1 MILHALV
8 DDLSVARVAI
18 EGGATLVQLRLKDT
32 STFQRIEQG
41 APFRDLCGRSGVT
54 FVVNDDVEAALVL
67 GADGVHLGSEDDG
80 LERAREAGL
89 LIGLSAQTLDE
100 ALVADNEHPDYLG
113 VGPVC
118 ATPIK
123 PGVPALGLEG
133 LHEVCESVAAP
144 VIAIGG
150 VDATNAALCI
160 EAGAVGVAV
169 VRAATNAASVRTALE
184 RAAV

>member
-8 DDLSVARVAI
+8 DDLRVARVAI
-18 EGGATLVQLRLKDT
+18 EGGATLVQLRLKDIPT
-32 STFQRIEQG
+32 IQRIEQG
-41 APFRDLCGRSGVT
+41 GPFRELCAASGVT

-100 ALVADNEHPDYLG
+100 ALVADNERPDYLG

-123 PGVPALGLEG
+123 PGVPALGIEG
-133 LHEVCESVAAP
+133 LHHVCESVAAP

-160 EAGAVGVAV
+160 EAGAAGVAV

>member
-8 DDLSVARVAI
+8 DDLRVARVAI

-32 STFQRIEQG
+32 STLQRIEKGQ
-41 APFRDLCGRSGVT
+41 PFRDLCARSGVT

-67 GADGVHLGSEDDG
+67 GADGVHLGNEDDG
-80 LERAREAGL
+80 LERARESGL

-100 ALVADNEHPDYLG
+100 AQAADNEHPDYLG
-113 VGPVC
+113 VGPIC

-133 LHEVCESVAAP
+133 LREVCESVSAP

-150 VDATNAALCI
+150 IDATNAALCI
-160 EAGAVGVAV
+160 EAGAAGVAV
-169 VRAATNAASVRTALE
+169 VRAASNAGSVRTALE

>member
-8 DDLSVARVAI
+8 DDLRVARVAI

-32 STFQRIEQG
+32 PTLQRIETG
-41 APFRDLCGRSGVT
+41 RPFRNLCAQSGVT
-54 FVVNDDVEAALVL
+54 FVVNDDVEAAVAL
-67 GADGVHLGSEDDG
+67 GADGVHLGSEDEG

-118 ATPIK
+118 TTPIK

-133 LHEVCESVAAP
+133 LHEVCESVSAP

-160 EAGAVGVAV
+160 EAGAAGVAV
-169 VRAATNAASVRTALE
+169 VRAATNAGSVRTALE

>member
-1 MILHALV
+1 M
-8 DDLSVARVAI
+8 
-18 EGGATLVQLRLKDT
+18 
-32 STFQRIEQG
+32 
-41 APFRDLCGRSGVT
+41 

-123 PGVPALGLEG
+123 PGVPALGFEG

-184 RAAV
+184 RATV

>member
-8 DDLSVARVAI
+8 DDLRVARVAV
-18 EGGATLVQLRLKDT
+18 EGGATLVQLRLKDV
-32 STFQRIEQG
+32 STTQRIEQG
-41 APFRDLCGRSGVT
+41 QPFRDLCAAAGVG
-54 FVVNDDVEAALVL
+54 FVVNDDVDAALVL
-67 GADGVHLGSEDDG
+67 GADGVHLGSEDEG

-100 ALVADNEHPDYLG
+100 ALAADNERPDYLG

-123 PGVPALGLEG
+123 PGVPALGMEG
-133 LHEVCESVAAP
+133 LREVCESVAAP

-160 EAGAVGVAV
+160 EAGAAGVAV
-169 VRAATNAASVRTALE
+169 IRAATNAASVRTALE

>member
-8 DDLSVARVAI
+8 DDLRVARVAI
-18 EGGATLVQLRLKDT
+18 DGGATLVQLRLKDT
-32 STFQRIEQG
+32 STIQRIEKG
-41 APFRDLCGRSGVT
+41 VPFRDLCARSGVT
-54 FVVNDDVEAALVL
+54 FVVNDDAEAALVL

-100 ALVADNEHPDYLG
+100 ALAADDEHPDYLG

-123 PGVPALGLEG
+123 PGVPALGIEG
-133 LHEVCESVAAP
+133 LHEVCESVVAP

-160 EAGAVGVAV
+160 EAGASGVAV

>member
-8 DDLSVARVAI
+8 DDLRVARVAI
-18 EGGATLVQLRLKDT
+18 EGGATLVQLRLKER
-32 STFQRIEQG
+32 STIQRIEQG
-41 APFRDLCGRSGVT
+41 VPFRDLCARSGVT

-113 VGPVC
+113 VGPVR

>member
-8 DDLSVARVAI
+8 DDLQVAQVAI
-18 EGGATLVQLRLKDT
+18 EGGATLVQFRRKDV
-32 STFQRIEQG
+32 STPQRIEHAQ
-41 APFRDLCGRSGVT
+41 PFRDLCARAGVA
-54 FVVNDDVEAALVL
+54 FVVNDDVDAAIVL
-67 GADGVHLGSEDDG
+67 GADGVHLGSEDEG
-80 LERAREAGL
+80 LERAQEAGL
-89 LIGLSAQTLDE
+89 LVGLSAQTLDE
-100 ALVADNEHPDYLG
+100 ALAADNEHPDYLG
-113 VGPVC
+113 VGPVW

-123 PGVPALGLEG
+123 PGVPALGIEG
-133 LHEVCESVAAP
+133 LRDVCESVSTP

-160 EAGAVGVAV
+160 EAGAAGVAV

>member
-8 DDLSVARVAI
+8 DDLRVARVAI

-32 STFQRIEQG
+32 STIQRIEKG
-41 APFRDLCGRSGVT
+41 APFRDLCAGSGVT
-54 FVVNDDVEAALVL
+54 FVVNDDVEAAVVL

-80 LERAREAGL
+80 LARAREAGL
-89 LIGLSAQTLDE
+89 LIGLSAQTLDQ
-100 ALVADNEHPDYLG
+100 ALAADNEHPDYLG

>member
-1 MILHALV
+1 MNLHALV
-8 DDLSVARVAI
+8 DDLRVARVAI
-18 EGGATLVQLRLKDT
+18 EGGATLVQFRRKDV

-41 APFRDLCGRSGVT
+41 KPFRDLCARAGVA

-67 GADGVHLGSEDDG
+67 GADGVHLGGEDEG

-89 LIGLSAQTLDE
+89 LVGLSAQTLDE
-100 ALVADNEHPDYLG
+100 AVAADNEHPDYLG
-113 VGPVC
+113 VGPVW

-123 PGVPALGLEG
+123 QGVPALGVEG
-133 LHEVCESVAAP
+133 LRDVCEGVAAP

-169 VRAATNAASVRTALE
+169 VRAATNTASVRTALE

>member
-8 DDLSVARVAI
+8 DDLRVARVAI

-32 STFQRIEQG
+32 STIQRIEKG
-41 APFRDLCGRSGVT
+41 APFRDLCAGSGVT
-54 FVVNDDVEAALVL
+54 FVVNDDVEAAVVL

-80 LERAREAGL
+80 LARAREAGL

-100 ALVADNEHPDYLG
+100 ALAADNEHPDYLG

>member
-8 DDLSVARVAI
+8 DDLRVARVAI

-32 STFQRIEQG
+32 STIQRIEQG
-41 APFRDLCGRSGVT
+41 APFRDLCVRSGVT

-80 LERAREAGL
+80 LERARQAGL

-160 EAGAVGVAV
+160 EAGAAGVAV
-169 VRAATNAASVRTALE
+169 IRAATNAGSVRTALE

>member
-8 DDLSVARVAI
+8 DELGAARVAI
-18 EGGATLVQLRLKDT
+18 DGGATLVQLRLKGVST
-32 STFQRIEQG
+32 SQRIERG
-41 APFRDLCGRSGVT
+41 RPFRDLCVSAGVT
-54 FVVNDDVEAALVL
+54 FVVNDDVEAALEL
-67 GADGVHLGSEDDG
+67 GAEGVHLGSGDEGID
-80 LERAREAGL
+80 RARKAGL
-89 LIGLSAQTLDE
+89 LVGLSAQTLDE
-100 ALVADNEHPDYLG
+100 ALAADNQHPDYLG
-113 VGPVC
+113 IGPVW

-133 LHEVCESVAAP
+133 LRDVCESVVSP

-184 RAAV
+184 SAAV

>member
-1 MILHALV
+1 VILHALV
-8 DDLSVARVAI
+8 DDLRVARVAI

-32 STFQRIEQG
+32 STFQRIELG
-41 APFRDLCGRSGVT
+41 VPFRDLCAGSGVT

-67 GADGVHLGSEDDG
+67 GADGVHLGREDDG
-80 LERAREAGL
+80 LERARQAGL

-100 ALVADNEHPDYLG
+100 ALAADNEHPDYLG

-123 PGVPALGLEG
+123 PGVPALGIEG

-169 VRAATNAASVRTALE
+169 IRAATNAASVRTALE

>member
-8 DDLSVARVAI
+8 DDLRVARVAI
-18 EGGATLVQLRLKDT
+18 EGGATLVQLRLKDIP
-32 STFQRIEQG
+32 TFQRIETG
-41 APFRDLCGRSGVT
+41 RPFRTLCAQSGVA
-54 FVVNDDVEAALVL
+54 FVVNDDVEAAVAL
-67 GADGVHLGSEDDG
+67 GADGVHLGGEDEG

-118 ATPIK
+118 TTPIK
-123 PGVPALGLEG
+123 PGVPALGFEG
-133 LHEVCESVAAP
+133 LHEVCESVSAP

-160 EAGAVGVAV
+160 EAGAAGVAI
-169 VRAATNAASVRTALE
+169 VRAATNAGSVRTALE
-184 RAAV
+184 RATV

>member
-8 DDLSVARVAI
+8 DDIRVARVAI
-18 EGGATLVQLRLKDT
+18 EGGATLVQLRLKDV
-32 STFQRIEQG
+32 STIQRIEQG
-41 APFRDLCGRSGVT
+41 QPFRDLCSGAGVT
-54 FVVNDDVEAALVL
+54 FVVNDDVDAAIVL
-67 GADGVHLGSEDDG
+67 GAAGVHLGSEDSG
-80 LERAREAGL
+80 IERAREAGL

-100 ALVADNEHPDYLG
+100 ALAADNEHPDYLG

-123 PGVPALGLEG
+123 PGVPALGIEG
-133 LHEVCESVAAP
+133 LRDVCESVAAP

-169 VRAATNAASVRTALE
+169 IRAATNAASVRTALE

>member
-8 DDLSVARVAI
+8 DDLRVARVAI
-18 EGGATLVQLRLKDT
+18 EGGATLLQLRLKDI
-32 STFQRIEQG
+32 STYQRIEQG
-41 APFRDLCGRSGVT
+41 QPFRDLCAGAGVT
-54 FVVNDDVEAALVL
+54 FVVNDDVEAALAL
-67 GADGVHLGSEDDG
+67 GADGVHLGSEDEG

-89 LIGLSAQTLDE
+89 LVGLSAQTLDE
-100 ALVADNEHPDYLG
+100 ALAADNERPDYLG
-113 VGPVC
+113 VGPVW

-123 PGVPALGLEG
+123 PGVPALGVQG
-133 LHEVCESVAAP
+133 LHDVCESVAAP

-160 EAGAVGVAV
+160 EAGAAGVAV
-169 VRAATNAASVRTALE
+169 VRAATNTATVCTALE

>member
-8 DDLSVARVAI
+8 DDIDVARVAI
-18 EGGATLVQLRLKDT
+18 DGGATLLQLRLKEAT
-32 STFQRIEQG
+32 TFQRVEQG
-41 APFRDLCGRSGVT
+41 RSFRKLCKDAGVT
-54 FVVNDDVEAALVL
+54 FVVNDDVEAALEL
-67 GADGVHLGSEDDG
+67 DADGVHLGSGDVG
-80 LERAREAGL
+80 LERARDAGL

-100 ALVADNEHPDYLG
+100 ALAADHEQPDYVG
-113 VGPVC
+113 VGPVW

-133 LHEVCESVAAP
+133 LHEVCESVATP
-144 VIAIGG
+144 VVAIGG
-150 VDATNAALCI
+150 IDATNAVLCI

-169 VRAATNAASVRTALE
+169 VRAAANTGAVRTALE

>member
-8 DDLSVARVAI
+8 DDLRVARVAI

-32 STFQRIEQG
+32 STIQRIEKG
-41 APFRDLCGRSGVT
+41 IPFRDLCARSGVT

-89 LIGLSAQTLDE
+89 LIGLSAQTLDG
-100 ALVADNEHPDYLG
+100 ALAADDEHPDYLG

-123 PGVPALGLEG
+123 PGVPALGIEG

-160 EAGAVGVAV
+160 EAGAAGVAV

>member
-8 DDLSVARVAI
+8 DDLGVARVAI
-18 EGGATLVQLRLKDT
+18 DGGATLVQLRLKGVST
-32 STFQRIEQG
+32 SQRVERG
-41 APFRDLCGRSGVT
+41 RPFRELCASAGVT
-54 FVVNDDVEAALVL
+54 FMVNDDAEAAVAL
-67 GADGVHLGSEDDG
+67 GADGVHLGSGDEGID
-80 LERAREAGL
+80 RAREAGL
-89 LIGLSAQTLDE
+89 LVGLSAQTLEE
-100 ALVADNEHPDYLG
+100 AQAADNQHPDYLG
-113 VGPVC
+113 IGPVW

-133 LHEVCESVAAP
+133 LRDVCESVAAP

-160 EAGAVGVAV
+160 EAGAAGVAV

>member
-8 DDLSVARVAI
+8 DELRVARVAI

-32 STFQRIEQG
+32 STIQRIEKG
-41 APFRDLCGRSGVT
+41 VAFRDLCVRSGVT

-100 ALVADNEHPDYLG
+100 ALAADDEHPDYLG

-123 PGVPALGLEG
+123 PGVPALGIEG
-133 LHEVCESVAAP
+133 LHEVCESVGAP

-160 EAGAVGVAV
+160 EAGATGVAV
-169 VRAATNAASVRTALE
+169 IRAATNAASVRTALE

>member
-8 DDLSVARVAI
+8 DDLGVARVAI
-18 EGGATLVQLRLKDT
+18 DGGATLIQLRLKGV
-32 STFQRIEQG
+32 STFQRVEQG
-41 APFRDLCGRSGVT
+41 GPFRDLCAGAGVT

-67 GADGVHLGSEDDG
+67 GADGVHLGSEDEG
-80 LERAREAGL
+80 IERAREAGL
-89 LIGLSAQTLDE
+89 LVGLSAQTLDE
-100 ALVADNEHPDYLG
+100 ALAADNEHPDYLG
-113 VGPVC
+113 VGPVW

-133 LHEVCESVAAP
+133 LREVCESVAAP

-160 EAGAVGVAV
+160 EAGAVGVAI
-169 VRAATNAASVRTALE
+169 VRAATNTASVRTALE